1 MKHRPVALTG
11 MKHTGKTTIAR
22 LLAARLG
29 VPSYD
34 TDVLIAELS
43 GKTPRELADEG
54 GSELMHSWETRAIE
68 TLRDR
73 LAGRQAVIATG
84 GGLADNADGFA
95 ALKELGACVYLDT
108 DFDTL
113 YDRIEASAQ
122 RDGRMPSFLRGPN
135 PRADFRAIF
144 DRRTKIYA
152 TMCDIRVIAGGKGPA
167 EIASEISEYLRHG

>member
-73 LAGRQAVIATG
+73 LAGRQAIIATG

-135 PRADFRAIF
+135 HARISARSLTAEPRYMLQCVIFASSPGVRGRPRSRA
-144 DRRTKIYA
+144 RSRST
-152 TMCDIRVIAGGKGPA
+152 
-167 EIASEISEYLRHG
+167 